1 MTAAATPDAATI
13 ESHTAI
19 VDGVRLHYLRAGA
32 GDPVVLLHGWPQ
44 HSHHWRRVIPALAA
58 RYTVI
63 APDQRGAG
71 GSSIPVGPYDKRT
84 LAADVRGLV
93 RQLGFDRVVL
103 VGYDHG
109 GGTAYAYAAQH
120 PDEVSHLAM
129 LEYAPAGFGYEAGL
143 TAAPENENWQIAFFT
158 NPDVAVQFIQGRE
171 RELLAWYFWHWSY
184 DPDAVST
191 ADFELYV
198 RQLQK
203 PGALRAGFSYFA
215 SVYTDVAHNRE
226 HAGRK
231 LPMPVL
237 ALGGERGAGEYP
249 LMAMRA
255 LADDVRGGV
264 IPRAGH
270 WLTDEQPAALA
281 EALLAFLAAPAA
293 SPPDAGHATS
303 RAGVPSTPTSP

>member
-1 MTAAATPDAATI
+1 MVTVGD
-13 ESHTAI
+13 
-19 VDGVRLHYLRAGA
+19 VRLHCTVAGA
-32 GDPVVLLHGWPQ
+32 GDAVVLLHGWPQ
-44 HSHHWRRVIPALAA
+44 HSHHWRTIIPALAE

-71 GSSIPVGPYDKRT
+71 GSSIPAGGYDKRT
-84 LAADVRGLV
+84 MADDV
-93 RQLGFDRVVL
+93 RQLVRHLGHDRVHLVGFDL
-103 VGYDHG
+103 G
-109 GGTAYAYAAQH
+109 GGTAYAYASRY
-120 PDEVSHLAM
+120 PDEVRSLAV

-143 TAAPENENWQIAFFT
+143 TAAPENENWQLAFFT

-184 DPDAVST
+184 DPDAVGM

-215 SVYTDVAHNRE
+215 SVWTDMAHNRE
-226 HAGRK
+226 HAARK

-249 LMAMRA
+249 LMAMRQ
-255 LADDVRGGV
+255 LAADVRGGV

-281 EALLAFLAAPAA
+281 EALLAFFDAVAPEPRAAGA
-293 SPPDAGHATS
+293 
-303 RAGVPSTPTSP
+303 R

>member
-1 MTAAATPDAATI
+1 MTITI
-13 ESHTAI
+13 ESHTAQ
-19 VDGVRLHYLRAGA
+19 VGDLHLHYLRAGQ
-32 GDPVVLLHGWPQ
+32 GSPVVLLHGWPQ
-44 HSHHWRRVIPALAA
+44 DAHHWRTIIPALAA
-58 RYTVI
+58 RHTVI

-84 LAADVRGLV
+84 QAADVRALV
-93 RQLGFDRVVL
+93 RQLGFERVAL

-109 GGTAYAYAAQH
+109 GGTAYAYAAQQ

-143 TAAPENENWQIAFFT
+143 TASPQNENWQLAFFT

-184 DPDAVST
+184 APDAIGQ
-191 ADFELYV
+191 ADFERYV

-215 SVYTDVAHNRE
+215 SVFTDMEHNRE
-226 HAGRK
+226 HARRR

-281 EALLAFLAAPAA
+281 AALLDFLAPTAAPALAGARPLAAA
-293 SPPDAGHATS
+293 S
-303 RAGVPSTPTSP
+303 

>member
-1 MTAAATPDAATI
+1 MTITI
-13 ESHTAI
+13 ESHTAQ
-19 VDGVRLHYLRAGA
+19 VGELHLHYLRAGQ
-32 GDPVVLLHGWPQ
+32 GSPVVLLHGWPQ
-44 HSHHWRRVIPALAA
+44 DAHHWRTIIPALAA
-58 RYTVI
+58 RHTVI

-84 LAADVRGLV
+84 LAADIRALV
-93 RQLGFDRVVL
+93 RQLGFERVAL

-143 TAAPENENWQIAFFT
+143 TASPQNENWQLAFFT

-184 DPDAVST
+184 DPDAIGQ
-191 ADFELYV
+191 ADFERYV

-215 SVYTDVAHNRE
+215 SVYTDIAHNRE
-226 HAGRK
+226 HAQRR

-281 EALLAFLAAPAA
+281 AALLDFLAPTAAPALAGARPLAAA
-293 SPPDAGHATS
+293 S
-303 RAGVPSTPTSP
+303 

>member
-1 MTAAATPDAATI
+1 MTTLI
-13 ESHTAI
+13 EKHTAE
-19 VDGVRLHYLRAGA
+19 VGDVRLHYLRAGA
-32 GDPVVLLHGWPQ
+32 GSPVVLLHGWPQ
-44 HSHHWRRVIPALAA
+44 DAHHWRPIIPALAEQH
-58 RYTVI
+58 TVI

-84 LAADVRGLV
+84 LAADVRALV
-93 RQLGFDRVVL
+93 QRLDLGPVAL

-120 PDEVSHLAM
+120 PDEVTHLAM

-143 TAAPENENWQIAFFT
+143 TASPQNENWQLAFFT

-184 DPDAVST
+184 DPDAIDA
-191 ADFELYV
+191 ADFERYV

-215 SVYTDVAHNRE
+215 SVWTDMAHNRE
-226 HAGRK
+226 HAARR

-281 EALLAFLAAPAA
+281 DALLEFLAVPAPTPVPAVVPAIAPEPPGTATAA
-293 SPPDAGHATS
+293 SQP
-303 RAGVPSTPTSP
+303 